1 MQYIEVD
8 HIVVGSGVAGMSC
21 ALEAAK
27 SGSVAL
33 LTKEKLLG
41 GNTPLAQGGIAAALG
56 ANDSHNLHI
65 QDTLRAGAGKCDP
78 AAVEILVKEGT
89 ERVRELLRMGF
100 PCDMTETGLP
110 LLGREGA
117 HSIPRVISARGDGSG
132 KALAETLAGEI
143 EGHRNITLYERT
155 FVFDLLV
162 WERMC
167 QGLIAYNLDTGVPLV
182 IVGRSVVLAT
192 GGCGQI
198 FLCTTNNI
206 HCTGDGLALAYRA
219 GAVLE
224 NMEFVQFHPTT
235 LNVSENPMFLIS
247 EAVRGKGAVLVN
259 SKGERFMKQY
269 HPLAELAPRDVV
281 ARGIAWE
288 INAGEQVFLDVSS
301 LGEEFPRRFPSIF
314 SGCIEHGIFPPHDPI
329 PVVPAAH
336 FLMGGVKS
344 DLDGRTTLAG
354 LYVCGEVASTG
365 VHGANRLASNS
376 LLEGLVFGYRV
387 GRAVAKE
394 KSLPKGF
401 SPGEID
407 KALSSQIL
415 SHYLN
420 AKKGAHFWDPSLF
433 KELRQLMW
441 FNVGIIRTGEGL
453 AHAVKRLN
461 EMANSIPA
469 QKDYILR
476 NMVTVACLIAKSAVA
491 RKESRGSH
499 YRADFP
505 GARGNQGNLRD
516 VCTL

>member
-8 HIVVGSGVAGMSC
+8 YIVVGSGVAGMAC

-56 ANDSHNLHI
+56 ATDSHKLHI

-78 AAVEILVKEGT
+78 AAVEILVREGT
-89 ERVRELLRMGF
+89 ERVWELLRMGF
-100 PCDMTETGLP
+100 PCDRTEKGMP

-132 KALAETLAGEI
+132 KALAETLAGKI
-143 EGHRNITLYERT
+143 KGHENITLYERT
-155 FVFDLLV
+155 FVLDLLV
-162 WERMC
+162 WERRC
-167 QGLIAYNLDTGVPLV
+167 RGLIAYNLDTGIPV
-182 IVGRSVVLAT
+182 IFYSRSVVLAT

-206 HCTGDGLALAYRA
+206 HCTGDGLALAHRA

-224 NMEFVQFHPTT
+224 NMEFVQFHPTA

-259 SKGERFMKQY
+259 SKGERFMMQY

-281 ARGIAWE
+281 SRGIAWE

-314 SGCIEHGIFPPHDPI
+314 SGCVEHGVFPPRDPI
-329 PVVPAAH
+329 PVAPAAH

-344 DLDGRTTLAG
+344 DLNGGTNVAG

-387 GRAVAKE
+387 GRAVAKDKPFKGCISRKIE
-394 KSLPKGF
+394 K
-401 SPGEID
+401 
-407 KALSSQIL
+407 IL
-415 SHYLN
+415 SPQMVAQYLI
-420 AKKGAHFWDPSLF
+420 AIKGAPVDPSIY
-433 KELRQLMW
+433 KELHELMW
-441 FNVGIIRTGEGL
+441 FNVGIIRTGESL
-453 AHAVKRLN
+453 AGAVKRLK
-461 EMANSIPA
+461 EMENSIPV
-469 QKDYILR
+469 QEDFIFR
-476 NMVTVACLIAKSAVA
+476 NMLTVASLIAKSAIA

-505 GARGNQGNLRD
+505 GACGNSGKLRN